1 MNFKD
6 EFLTIKDKYNGW
18 NRYSSVSKHILVGSL
33 AVASLF
39 GAMAATTYENEA
51 NTKTHINDIAHS
63 PSHRLTTLELI
74 ELESNQANIDYNNSN
89 IAKELGAASISLAL
103 ASMTVAIGETRR
115 NNSQ

>member
-74 ELESNQANIDYNNSN
+74 ELESNQANI
-89 IAKELGAASISLAL
+89 AKELGAASISLAL